1 VQTLTMYR
9 NLIELNHKELQTEQ
23 GNLIVRGISGERGK
37 TGTRLQLDTAVLL
50 GSHCDTYSARDR
62 S

>member
-1 VQTLTMYR
+1 MYR